1 MAVKRVEVVINSR
14 KYTVLADET
23 EEYINKLADHINE
36 KVKLVLGSGQ
46 NVIGERPVILAALNI
61 CDEYFKCQE
70 AGKMLSEQL
79 VAQNEKLELAN
90 KTVGE
95 LESANKAV
103 LEHRNSNPQISFEE
117 EEAILALDKAKA
129 RIKELEEQVASLKNN
144 RSYNNSKNQNN
155 RPYNNSYNNRH
166 NR

>member
-90 KTVGE
+90 KTISE
-95 LESANKAV
+95 LESTNKAV

-144 RSYNNSKNQNN
+144 RPYNNSKNQNN
-155 RPYNNSYNNRH
+155 RPYNHSYNKH

>member
-79 VAQNEKLELAN
+79 LAQNEKLELAN
-90 KTVGE
+90 KTIQE
-95 LESANKAV
+95 LESANKTV

-129 RIKELEEQVASLKNN
+129 RIKELEEQVANLKNN
-144 RSYNNSKNQNN
+144 RPYNNSKNQNN
-155 RPYNNSYNNRH
+155 RPYNNSYNRH